1 MKVIEERS
9 NSNHLSC
16 FLLWGTGYLACLPHW
31 GKVNARLCFFSWLLC
46 HSQRRA
52 GAWSLFV
59 ARSRIENL
67 CAHVQWLQSMLCHW
81 SWSLPKLLLPGSW
94 AKTKALGLSGGVG
107 CSESLKLVLAHLVWH
122 LHSCQCRSCS
132 LQPLKPRVCLAYPSE
147 WAGHPLAKPARK
159 SRRSIS
165 Q

>member
-1 MKVIEERS
+1 MIEERS

-31 GKVNARLCFFSWLLC
+31 GKVNAHLCFFSWLLC

-81 SWSLPKLLLPGSW
+81 SRSLPKLLLPGSW

-122 LHSCQCRSCS
+122 LHSLSVS
-132 LQPLKPRVCLAYPSE
+132 VVFSTAPEATGLPGLPL
-147 WAGHPLAKPARK
+147 
-159 SRRSIS
+159 
-165 Q
+165 